1 MEAAGTTAGGTPA
14 GDATGGV
21 DVPVRSP
28 ADLRMRRILRLPVS
42 GPRARL
48 IDPTGAAS
56 RSIAISAV
64 RCLITYVA
72 IPLLRPVA
80 DLSGAL
86 GPALGIVLSIVSA
99 VAIVVSARRFFAADH
114 AWRWKYAAVGG
125 GILVLVVVQGV
136 LDVVTL
142 LT

>member
-1 MEAAGTTAGGTPA
+1 MDATSTAGPA
-14 GDATGGV
+14 PA
-21 DVPVRSP
+21 PVRSA
-28 ADLRMRRILRLPVS
+28 ADLRMRRLLRLPTE

-56 RSIAISAV
+56 KSIAISAV

-86 GPALGIVLSIVSA
+86 GPALGIILSVVSA
-99 VAIVVSARRFFAADH
+99 VAIIVSARRFFAADH
-114 AWRWKYAAVGG
+114 PWRWKYAVVGG
-125 GILVLVVVQGV
+125 GLLVLVVVQGV
-136 LDVVTL
+136 LDVISL